1 LGLSY
6 ELRAGV
12 ESIWEAVVTHTLVTE
27 MADGFLD
34 LERFYAYFNQDYPFL
49 RDWAIPLSL
58 ATAKAPDFDA
68 APELVG
74 FLDLGLGG
82 EEGLFQEAFR
92 ERGISRKAV
101 TWLQYL
107 PTTQNYS
114 GYLRTLAYDGTFT
127 EVVATLMAVEWPY
140 LDWDQR
146 AEEAGPKPSDRY
158 YQTWIDAHTSPGM
171 SRFVSWLRSLV
182 DESAPTAVQQD
193 RLQEIFRDVLRYEY
207 QFFEMAY
214 RGESW
219 PQ

>member
-1 LGLSY
+1 MGLSD

-12 ESIWEAVVTHTLVTE
+12 ESIWETVVTHTLVTE

-34 LERFYAYFNQDYPFL
+34 LERFYVYFDQDYLFL

-58 ATAKAPDFDA
+58 ATAKAPDFGA
-68 APELVG
+68 ARGLVR
-74 FLDLGLGG
+74 FLHLGLGG

-101 TWLQYL
+101 AGLQYL

-114 GYLRTLAYDGTFT
+114 GYLRTLAYEGTFT
-127 EVVATLMAVEWPY
+127 EVVATLLAVEWTY
-140 LDWDQR
+140 LDWAQR
-146 AEEAGPKPSDRY
+146 AEETGRKPSGRY
-158 YQTWIDAHTSPGM
+158 YQTWIDIHTSPGM

-182 DESAPTAVQQD
+182 DESAPTSVQQN

-207 QFFEMAY
+207 QFFEIAY

>member
-1 LGLSY
+1 MGLSY

-101 TWLQYL
+101 AGLQYL

-114 GYLRTLAYDGTFT
+114 GYLRTLAYEGTFT
-127 EVVATLMAVEWPY
+127 EVVATLLAVEWTY
-140 LDWDQR
+140 LDWAQR
-146 AEEAGPKPSDRY
+146 AEETGRKPSGRY
-158 YQTWIDAHTSPGM
+158 YQTWIDIHTSPGM

-182 DESAPTAVQQD
+182 DESAPTAVQQN

>member
-1 LGLSY
+1 MGLSD
-6 ELRAGV
+6 ELWAGV
-12 ESIWEAVVTHTLVTE
+12 ESIWETVVTHSSVTE

-34 LERFYAYFNQDYPFL
+34 QERFHVYFDQDYPFL

-58 ATAKAPDFDA
+58 ATAKAPDFGA
-68 APELVG
+68 ARGLVR
-74 FLDLGLGG
+74 FLHLGLGG

-101 TWLQYL
+101 TGLQYL

-127 EVVATLMAVEWPY
+127 EVVATLLAVEWPY
-140 LDWDQR
+140 LDWAQR

-158 YQTWIDAHTSPGM
+158 YQTWIDIHTSPGM

-182 DESAPTAVQQD
+182 DESAPTAIQQD
-193 RLQEIFRDVLRYEY
+193 RFQGIFRDVLRYEY